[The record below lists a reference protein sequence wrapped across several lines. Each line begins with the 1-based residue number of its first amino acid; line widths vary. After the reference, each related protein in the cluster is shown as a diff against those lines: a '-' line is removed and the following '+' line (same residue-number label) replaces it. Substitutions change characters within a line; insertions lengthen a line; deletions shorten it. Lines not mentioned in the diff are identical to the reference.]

1 MIKINF
7 KQPKYIFPLVIFVPL
22 CALIYFVMQTFG
34 GQWHDGERGG
44 YRPHQHGA
52 SRSQCRGSRRQDV

>member
-22 CALIYFVMQTFG
+22 CALVYFVMQTFSG
-34 GQWHDGERGG
+34 GEDTAGTVATDRINM
-44 YRPHQHGA
+44 GA
-52 SRSQCRGSRRQDV
+52 SPGQCRGSRRQDV